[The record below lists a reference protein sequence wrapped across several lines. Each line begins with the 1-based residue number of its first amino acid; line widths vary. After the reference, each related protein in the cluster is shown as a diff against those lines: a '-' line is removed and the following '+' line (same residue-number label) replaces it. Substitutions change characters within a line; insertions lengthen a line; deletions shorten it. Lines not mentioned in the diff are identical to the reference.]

1 MIAKFI
7 RSLGY
12 ALNGIKTGIREERN
26 VRIDLV
32 AAFYVF
38 VFSRF
43 YDLTLTQNVILVLI
57 CFFVLAFELMNTA
70 VERAVDKPDKEHY
83 MQAGQAKDTAAGG
96 VLLAATGAA
105 IAGVMLFWNVEV
117 FKEIF
122 SFFTT
127 KPLMLVC
134 LIATFFVSYKFIT
147 YDNKR

>member
-43 YDLTLTQNVILVLI
+43 YDILDILVL
-57 CFFVLAFELMNTA
+57 
-70 VERAVDKPDKEHY
+70 
-83 MQAGQAKDTAAGG
+83 
-96 VLLAATGAA
+96 
-105 IAGVMLFWNVEV
+105 
-117 FKEIF
+117 
-122 SFFTT
+122 
-127 KPLMLVC
+127 
-134 LIATFFVSYKFIT
+134 
-147 YDNKR
+147 